1 MSRSLTIM
9 AAALLSL
16 TIVSC
21 SSTPKRIKGYEGA
34 EKPLEQMATMEVA
47 SGVVIHDI
55 DGNRDLNCEPFSC
68 EFVLAPGKH
77 RFTVGY
83 NGNVGTSGLKLR
95 SVENRVIELSLERGH
110 AYTISAWEHS
120 EKPTWW
126 VVVTDS
132 TAKTIVYKDRDN

>member
-1 MSRSLTIM
+1 MNRSLKMIIP
-9 AAALLSL
+9 ALLSL
-16 TIVSC
+16 AVVSC

-34 EKPLEQMATMEVA
+34 EKPIEQMAIMEVA
-47 SGVVIHDI
+47 SGAVIHDI
-55 DGNRDLNCEPFSC
+55 DGNRDLSCEPFSC
-68 EFVLAPGKH
+68 EFVLAPGRH

-83 NGNVGTSGLKLR
+83 SGNVGASGLKLR
-95 SVENRVIELSLERGH
+95 STENRAIELSLEQGH

-132 TAKTIVYKDRDN
+132 TAKTIIYKDRDK